1 MITVLSVVRKEL
13 MMSEL
18 NIYQRINAVMKEVEY
33 VQKDGA
39 ISGGGANYKAVT
51 HDQVTSVVRK
61 SMVTHGIVI
70 QVDQLKSEMLIKRD
84 VEAGVKMHL
93 YSGVYAIS
101 FVNID
106 DGNDR
111 LTATINAHA
120 NDNGDKAPGK
130 AASYAV
136 KYAML
141 KTFTLETGENDES
154 RSFEEPD
161 FTPEQ
166 KERFDE
172 ILESRVALDF
182 ITFSKMVG
190 NGVMI
195 GLSGSF
201 EKGKISQGK
210 HLCKEL
216 EREGWDT
223 LKDYAAQI
231 TVLIDS
237 HDPSVTELVDEL
249 SNEEKRMLAG
259 LLNEHQIK
267 HLAKMKE
274 L

>member
-1 MITVLSVVRKEL
+1 
-13 MMSEL
+13 MSEL

-33 VQKDGA
+33 VQKDAG

-51 HDQVTSVVRK
+51 HDQVTSVIRK
-61 SMVTHGIVI
+61 SMVTHGIVV
-70 QVDQLKSEMLIKRD
+70 QVEQLKSEMIIKRN

-93 YSGVYAIS
+93 YSGDYAVS
-101 FVNID
+101 FINID
-106 DGNDR
+106 KGDDR

-141 KTFTLETGENDES
+141 KTFTLETGESDES

-161 FTPEQ
+161 FTPAQ

-172 ILESRVALDF
+172 ILASKNALDF
-182 ITFSKMVG
+182 ITFSKLVG
-190 NGVMI
+190 NSVMM
-195 GLSGSF
+195 GLNGSF
-201 EKGKISQGK
+201 VAGTISQGK
-210 HLCKEL
+210 LACKTL
-216 EREGWDT
+216 ETEGWT
-223 LKDYAAQI
+223 ILKDYAAQI

-237 HDPSVTELVDEL
+237 HDPAVIELVDEL
-249 SNEEKRMLAG
+249 SNDEKRLLAG
-259 LLNEHQIK
+259 LLNKHQID
-267 HLAKMKE
+267 HLAKLKE

>member
-1 MITVLSVVRKEL
+1 
-13 MMSEL
+13 MSEK

-39 ISGGGANYKAVT
+39 INGGGASYKAVT
-51 HDQVTSVVRK
+51 HDQVTSVIRK
-61 SMVTHGIVI
+61 SMVTHGIVV
-70 QVDQLKSEMLIKRD
+70 QVEQLKSEMIIKRD

-93 YSGVYAIS
+93 YSGDYAVS
-101 FVNID
+101 FINID
-106 DGNDR
+106 NGTDR

-141 KTFTLETGENDES
+141 KTFTLETGESDES

-161 FTPEQ
+161 FSVEQ

-172 ILESRVALDF
+172 ILDLKQALNF
-182 ITFSKMVG
+182 ITFSKTVG
-190 NGVMI
+190 NTVMT
-195 GLSGSF
+195 GLNGSF
-201 EKGKISQGK
+201 VEGKISQGK
-210 HLCKEL
+210 KLCKEL
-216 EREGWDT
+216 ELEGWT
-223 LKDYAAQI
+223 ILKDYAAQI
-231 TVLIDS
+231 TTLIDS

-249 SNEEKRMLAG
+249 SGDEKRMLAG
-259 LLNEHQIK
+259 LLNEHQIQ
-267 HLAKMKE
+267 HLAKLKE